1 MHATTSNSN
10 RPASVSTRRPRRNLT
25 HASVCQ
31 PVLLLKQ
38 SFGICALLAATTL
51 SFIVAASVT
60 TDVTLAATAQQ
71 TLAATQS
78 LTAASN
84 EEGAGVAAT
93 ANAATD
99 AQRPMAPALLS
110 AMPSRPTEVDL
121 TWNASAGVGG
131 VQGYRII
138 RNGRVIAS
146 VTAGT
151 LSYSDTTA
159 APGTT
164 DRKSV
169 V

>member
-1 MHATTSNSN
+1 MHAPTSNSN
-10 RPASVSTRRPRRNLT
+10 RAAPVSARRPGRNLT

-71 TLAATQS
+71 TLAATHS
-78 LTAASN
+78 LTAAAN

-99 AQRPMAPALLS
+99 AQRPTAPALLS
-110 AMPSRPTEVDL
+110 ATPSRPTEVKL

-131 VQGYRII
+131 AEVVK
-138 RNGRVIAS
+138 NFE
-146 VTAGT
+146 TPAGIV
-151 LSYSDTTA
+151 Y
-159 APGTT
+159 
-164 DRKSV
+164 
-169 V
+169 